1 MESRSYAYLKQM
13 NGTLDYDHAVA
24 EARRCD
30 LVWCA
35 EPWKDN
41 DPTA

>member
-1 MESRSYAYLKQM
+1 MM
-13 NGTLDYDHAVA
+13 NGTIDYDHAVA
-24 EARRCD
+24 EARGCD
-30 LVWCA
+30 LVWRA